1 MQFVCPICA
10 GTSWREVVVPK
21 GGGYY
26 KTAFSECCGCSA
38 MFRSADLFTV
48 GRGKMSTD
56 ADRIDEPQTKPRLLI
71 TNCIARV
78 ARHATAKAFRR
89 IAGRNQS
96 RASTM

>member
-1 MQFVCPICA
+1 
-10 GTSWREVVVPK
+10 VPK

-56 ADRIDEPQTKPRLLI
+56 ADRIDEPQTKPR
-71 TNCIARV
+71 
-78 ARHATAKAFRR
+78 
-89 IAGRNQS
+89 
-96 RASTM
+96 